1 MCVCEREREREKKER
16 EKDRLTY
23 AGAFVLGGNAL
34 CDRQHASRYAVYL
47 FSRNSVYLLRRYS
60 VYLLY

>member
-1 MCVCEREREREKKER
+1 MCVCVRERKREKER

-23 AGAFVLGGNAL
+23 AGALVLGGKAL

-47 FSRNSVYLLRRYS
+47 FSRNSVYLLSRYS